1 MSYMPL
7 PSQQTLPSSSVPQ
20 RDRAQSVGIMLPSSP
35 TVPLL
40 PSSAPETPSS
50 DAFYSSEKPD
60 GQHKQQYAIGRLLL
74 RRLRRIGA
82 VLHASSNKRIGLW
95 CLLLLIAKLLGEV
108 VYYYAGR
115 LPSEFYRVLGDRDVS
130 SFYPLLFRCILVVTV
145 AGACH
150 AALELGGGLLGTQ
163 VRQTLTEYTHAR
175 YIDEKTLHGVATQG
189 LVDNPDQRVT
199 QDIERLSTTL
209 ATVLP
214 ELLLAPPLV
223 VYYTVKCWNISGFL
237 GPLSIYLYFIVGA
250 LASRMAMPP
259 VVKQVYRLERA
270 EGDFRFLSLRVV
282 EYAESI
288 AFFSGQQRER
298 KAADSSLNGVISVQK
313 QLLWKQ
319 FWLGLVTQVFAY
331 LGSTVSYVIIAVPI
345 FLGRY
350 DDRSGGDLSSVI
362 SMNAFVSLYLIYRF
376 SLVIEQAKRL
386 ADVAGFGTRI
396 VQLWEAADWLD
407 RQASEQ
413 AVRNTEGK
421 VVTQGLCVGAP
432 RDGRLLVSNLDLQ
445 LGPGDSLLIT
455 GPNGVGKTSL
465 LRVLAGLWP
474 PASGTLSLPAAAAH
488 AVFFLPQQAY
498 MVAGSLR
505 EQLSYPWTTSGQ
517 SRVCSDGELA
527 RVLALVGLE
536 HVPRMLEGEGEGD
549 EQQRQLGVYD
559 RWVSAQTWARVLSPG
574 ERQRMSIGRV
584 LFWRP
589 TFAILDECTSSLDV
603 AAEERVY
610 AAMQEAGITVVSVG
624 HRAELQ
630 RFHRRRL
637 HLLADG
643 SHVLE

>member
-1 MSYMPL
+1 
-7 PSQQTLPSSSVPQ
+7 
-20 RDRAQSVGIMLPSSP
+20 DRVQSVGITLPSSP

-50 DAFYSSEKPD
+50 DTFYSSEKPD
-60 GQHKQQYAIGRLLL
+60 GLHKQQYAIGLLLL

-82 VLHASSNKRIGLW
+82 VMHRSSNKRIGLW

-130 SFYPLLFRCILVVTV
+130 AFYPLLFRCICVVTL
-145 AGACH
+145 AGACR
-150 AALELGGGLLGTQ
+150 AALELGGGLLGTLA
-163 VRQTLTEYTHAR
+163 RKTLTEYTNKR
-175 YIDEKTLHGVATQG
+175 YIEEKTLHGLATQG

-214 ELLLAPPLV
+214 ELLLAPMLV
-223 VYYTVKCWNISGFL
+223 VYYTVKCWKISGVL
-237 GPLSIYLYFIVGA
+237 GPLSVYLYFIVGA
-250 LASRMAMPP
+250 VASKLAMPP

-298 KAADSSLNGVISVQK
+298 KTADSSLASVINVQK

-319 FWLGLVTQVFAY
+319 FWLGLVTQVFSY
-331 LGSTVSYVIIAVPI
+331 MGSTVSYVIIAVPI

-376 SLVIEQAKRL
+376 SLVIEQAKKL

-407 RQASEQ
+407 GQVTEQ
-413 AVRNTEGK
+413 VERNTEGK
-421 VVTQGLCVGAP
+421 IMTQGLCVAAP
-432 RDGRLLVSNLDLQ
+432 RSGHQLVANLDLQ
-445 LGPGDSLLIT
+445 LSAGDSLLIT
-455 GPNGVGKTSL
+455 GANGVGKTSL

-474 PASGTLSLPAAAAH
+474 PASGTVSLPAAAH
-488 AVFFLPQQAY
+488 
-498 MVAGSLR
+498 S
-505 EQLSYPWTTSGQ
+505 
-517 SRVCSDGELA
+517 
-527 RVLALVGLE
+527 
-536 HVPRMLEGEGEGD
+536 
-549 EQQRQLGVYD
+549 
-559 RWVSAQTWARVLSPG
+559 
-574 ERQRMSIGRV
+574 
-584 LFWRP
+584 
-589 TFAILDECTSSLDV
+589 
-603 AAEERVY
+603 
-610 AAMQEAGITVVSVG
+610 
-624 HRAELQ
+624 
-630 RFHRRRL
+630 
-637 HLLADG
+637 
-643 SHVLE
+643 

>member
-1 MSYMPL
+1 SAAR
-7 PSQQTLPSSSVPQ
+7 
-20 RDRAQSVGIMLPSSP
+20 RDGAQSVGITLPASP

-40 PSSAPETPSS
+40 PSSAPSTPSS
-50 DAFYSSEKPD
+50 DMFYASEKPD
-60 GQHKQQYAIGRLLL
+60 GVHKQQYAIGRVLL
-74 RRLRRIGA
+74 RRLGRIGG
-82 VLHASSNKRIGLW
+82 VMHASSGRRIGLW
-95 CLLLLIAKLLGEV
+95 CVLLLVAKLLGEV

-130 SFYPLLFRCILVVTV
+130 AFYPLLIRCILVVTL

-150 AALELGGGLLGTQ
+150 AALELGGGLLGALM
-163 VRQTLTEYTHAR
+163 RQTLTEHTHAR
-175 YIDEKTLHGVATQG
+175 YIGEKTLHGVATQG

-223 VYYTVKCWNISGFL
+223 VYYTVKCWRISGAL
-237 GPLSIYLYFIVGA
+237 GPLSVYLYFVVGA
-250 LASRMAMPP
+250 VASRMAMPG
-259 VVKQVYRLERA
+259 VVRQVYRLERA

-298 KAADSSLNGVISVQK
+298 QMADSSLATVIGVQK
-313 QLLWKQ
+313 QLLWRQ

-350 DDRSGGDLSSVI
+350 DDHSGGDLSSVI

-396 VQLWEAADWLD
+396 AQLWEAADWLD
-407 RQASEQ
+407 RQAHGQ
-413 AVRNTEGK
+413 AESNAEGCIA
-421 VVTQGLCVGAP
+421 TRGLCVGAP
-432 RDGRLLVSNLDLQ
+432 GDGRLLVSNLDLN
-445 LGPGDSLLIT
+445 LGQGDSLLIT
-455 GPNGVGKTSL
+455 GANGVGKTSL

-474 PASGTLSLPAAAAH
+474 PAAGSLSLPDTPN
-488 AVFFLPQQAY
+488 AVFFLPQQPY

-505 EQLSYPWTTSGQ
+505 EQLTYPWTTTSAAGEE
-517 SRVCSDGELA
+517 SPVCSDEELV
-527 RVLALVGLE
+527 RLLRLVGLE
-536 HVPRMLEGEGEGD
+536 HVPRMLEGQGSG
-549 EQQRQLGVYD
+549 QHVAAYD
-559 RWVSAQTWARVLSPG
+559 RWVSAQTWMQVLSPG
-574 ERQRMSIGRV
+574 ERQRVSVARV

-589 TFAILDECTSSLDV
+589 MFAILDECTSSLDV
-603 AAEERVY
+603 EAEARVY
-610 AAMQEAGITVVSVG
+610 AAMAQAGITVVSVG
-624 HRAELQ
+624 HRREL
-630 RFHRRRL
+630 RGFHRRLLRL
-637 HLLADG
+637 MADG